1 MTTHFTG
8 GCMCGA
14 IRYESSAVPIVT
26 GNCHCRDCQEAR
38 GSAFAPAIL
47 EM

>member
-14 IRYESSAVPIVT
+14 IRYECSAAPIVT
-26 GNCHCRDCQEAR
+26 GNCLSFPSCRQN
-38 GSAFAPAIL
+38 SAIGT
-47 EM
+47 